1 MADLSGNG
9 NDGTVVNTSWATSGK
24 YGNALSFNGTSSR
37 VTVPNSA
44 SLQLSSGMTLEA
56 WVNPTGVASAWRD
69 VIEKGNDNYYLM
81 AASDQG
87 AAVPAGGGTFGHT
100 YATSALAVNTWA
112 HLAVTYDKT
121 TIRLY
126 VNGTEVSSLA
136 ASGSITSSTDALT
149 IGSDPFYGQYFRG

>member
-9 NDGTVVNTSWATSGK
+9 NNGTVVNTSWATSGK

-56 WVNPTGVASAWRD
+56 WVNPTGVGSAWRD

-81 AASDQG
+81 AASDQRRR
-87 AAVPAGGGTFGHT
+87 ACRRGHLRRIPT
-100 YATSALAVNTWA
+100 PP
-112 HLAVTYDKT
+112 
-121 TIRLY
+121 RL
-126 VNGTEVSSLA
+126 L
-136 ASGSITSSTDALT
+136 
-149 IGSDPFYGQYFRG
+149 P